1 MNADAMGQI
10 GSTADAPPARAASL
24 RSPSRSAFVRSLMLL
39 FLVCVCAAGARAGI
53 TVTPTT
59 WNVVG
64 LDSNNFNVGPDTFQ
78 VGARACNTGAISVT
92 NLAANFVWDTS
103 NANINLSGAS
113 TLNSQSLAAG
123 ACVDFYFQVVVTR
136 ANASY
141 QTARRYHITVSG
153 TGFSSVSTPT
163 PREIYVEKLI
173 SQGRNTVDSITGPT
187 TVYVGQTYQYT
198 INSSTAPGGY
208 DQFEAFLNL
217 SNVVFQVQS
226 ISTTYTSPAGGTNDK
241 FYADACGWQ
250 PDPTLANYRSC
261 VGPANYAG
269 GKAGGTVSTTY
280 TVKILGGSGTSTTA
294 GSLILDF
301 SGSSYHYASGGGIT
315 VSVQPPQVTLSK
327 IANPTTAITG
337 SNVAYTLRLT
347 NTGSSAYTITD
358 FVDTIPTTPA
368 TPAYMTNTSAFN
380 GAAIGNP
387 AVSGATLT
395 WSGSFTVPAS
405 ATRDLTYTLTMPA
418 TAGSYVNSA
427 IAHIDYTQIDTTA
440 TPSDNSPASA
450 TVTVVAPP
458 SIGLCKTF
466 PGQTCSPA
474 PTLTAQQPGA
484 DITYVIIF
492 TNSGGSA
499 AQGLTITDA
508 VPVNTDFKV
517 GSVINNLATT
527 GLTVAVAYSNNGGAT
542 YAYTPVSAG
551 GGAPAGYDRNV
562 THVRWTFTGNLSQV
576 SPNNTG
582 DVRFTAC
589 IR

>member
-1 MNADAMGQI
+1 MSADAMRQI
-10 GSTADAPPARAASL
+10 GSTADAPHARAALL
-24 RSPSRSAFVRSLMLL
+24 RSASRSAFVRSLMLL
-39 FLVCVCAAGARAGI
+39 FLVCVFAAGARAGI

-64 LDSNNFNVGPDTFQ
+64 LDSNNVNAGPDTFQ
-78 VGARACNTGAISVT
+78 VGARTCNTGATAVT

-123 ACVDFYFQVVVTR
+123 ACVDFYFQIVVTR
-136 ANASY
+136 TSAAYNTS
-141 QTARRYHITVSG
+141 RRYHITVSG
-153 TGFSSVSTPT
+153 TGASSASTPT

-187 TVYVGQTYQYT
+187 TVNVGQTYQYT

-261 VGPANYAG
+261 VGPVNYAG

-301 SGSSYHYASGGGIT
+301 SGSSYHYASGSGIT

-327 IANPTTAITG
+327 IANPTTAVTG

-368 TPAYMTNTSAFN
+368 TPAYVTNTSAFG

-418 TAGSYVNSA
+418 TAGSYINSA
-427 IAHIDYTQIDTTA
+427 VAHIDYVQIDTTA

-450 TVTVVAPP
+450 TVAVVLPP

-474 PTLTAQQPGA
+474 PTLAAQQPGA

-508 VPVNTDFKV
+508 VPANTDFKV
-517 GSVINNLATT
+517 GSVVNNLGTT
-527 GLTVAVAYSNNGGAT
+527 GLTVSVQYSNNGGTT

-551 GGAPAGYDRNV
+551 GSAPAGYDRNV

-582 DVRFTAC
+582 DVRFTAR